1 MHAGRIGRAI
11 QRILRPTIWAKGAIP
26 PAERKYAS
34 PLKRV
39 ILPLFSLTL
48 VWSGLLAIKY
58 GIPSLETLLPDA
70 QSDAIGWAF
79 ALAALVSFI
88 GGVLPR
94 LWGAEMAGYVSLGC
108 LLFVY
113 FLGLRILGANDDG
126 VRGFLSGIVFSAL
139 FLLLFRLWIL
149 GIEIRDRR
157 G

>member
-1 MHAGRIGRAI
+1 MRKLLTAS
-11 QRILRPTIWAKGAIP
+11 IWAKGAIP
-26 PAERKYAS
+26 ADERKYAT

-58 GIPSLETLLPDA
+58 GIPSLETLLPDD

-79 ALAALVSFI
+79 VAAALVSFV
-88 GGVLPR
+88 GGIFPR
-94 LWGAEMAGYVSLGC
+94 LWIAEMTGYFALGG

-113 FLGLRILGANDDG
+113 FLALRILGATDDG
-126 VRGFLSGIVFSAL
+126 ARAFISGIVFSAL
-139 FLLLFRLWIL
+139 FLLLLRLWIL